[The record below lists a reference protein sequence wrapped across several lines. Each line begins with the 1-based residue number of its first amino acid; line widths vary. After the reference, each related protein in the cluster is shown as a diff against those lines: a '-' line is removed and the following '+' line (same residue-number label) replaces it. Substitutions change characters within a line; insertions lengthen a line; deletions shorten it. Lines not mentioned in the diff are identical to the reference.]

1 MIKSRE
7 TLKSLPR
14 FPRRRSLFY
23 SDSDL
28 SFSEDNPSKKSDSR
42 RGSTLL
48 QNLTLNN
55 DNLIQFTDMI
65 TKFYTTDF
73 NIFELDELIEKKAL
87 FYISNEIFLDCELYN
102 VGIGEEKFKEFINQI
117 TKGYYRDKSKY
128 HNVIIFILFRI
139 FMQEI
144 PCILFSF
151 YLIMI
156 IYKQ

>member
-1 MIKSRE
+1 
-7 TLKSLPR
+7 
-14 FPRRRSLFY
+14 
-23 SDSDL
+23 
-28 SFSEDNPSKKSDSR
+28 
-42 RGSTLL
+42 
-48 QNLTLNN
+48 
-55 DNLIQFTDMI
+55 MI